1 MLEASA
7 TGLTSA
13 GGRKEEEGIKCQA
26 KAREKEEEDESS
38 EFFFAF
44 APTSLRMD
52 LLAIHHDSRGPRC
65 SIRSSESA
73 S

>member
-1 MLEASA
+1 MPSQSER
-7 TGLTSA
+7 G
-13 GGRKEEEGIKCQA
+13 E
-26 KAREKEEEDESS
+26 EEEDESS

-52 LLAIHHDSRGPRC
+52 ILAIHHDSRGPRC